1 MKKMVP
7 MNKISILIVDDH
19 RLIRETWSYLLSQDQ
34 NFEVIAETGDGEVCI
49 EITKSKKPDVV
60 LLDINMQ
67 PVNGFDTLKMIRIL
81 SPATKIIALSMHAE
95 IAYVKKMLKLGAVGY
110 VTKNSPKHEL
120 VEAIREVSKGNSYV
134 CSEIKN
140 ILSDQMIDDGPVDP
154 DIKKLSQREVEVVKF
169 VKKGYSSK
177 DIGGIL
183 GIHFKTVEVHRHN
196 ILKKLKQKNSLSLI
210 HYLTSMAVEF

>member
-1 MKKMVP
+1 
-7 MNKISILIVDDH
+7 MNKISIMIVDDH
-19 RLIRETWSYLLSQDQ
+19 RLIRETWSYLLNQDEE
-34 NFEVIAETGDGEVCI
+34 FEVIAETGDGDSCI
-49 EITKSKKPDVV
+49 EIARVRKPDVV

-67 PVNGFDTLKMIRIL
+67 PVNGFETLKMIRIL

-95 IAYVKKMLKLGAVGY
+95 IAYVKKMLRLGAAGY
-110 VTKNSPKHEL
+110 VTKNSPKYEL
-120 VEAIREVSKGNSYV
+120 ADAIREVSKGNSYI
-134 CSEIKN
+134 CDEIKN
-140 ILSDQMIDDGPVDP
+140 SLSDKVFEEGPVEP
-154 DIKKLSQREVEVVKF
+154 DIKKLSQREVEIVKF

-210 HYLTSMAVEF
+210 HYLTSLAVEF